1 MAKIVAVD
9 LGLMPYAHALELQ
22 RATAKARLSGELRD
36 DVLLLVE
43 HPPVVTLGR
52 AAQKAHVVV
61 PQALL
66 AMRGVEVFEVERG
79 GDVTFHGPG
88 QLVGYPIFDLRNHK
102 QDLHWYLRQLEE
114 SLILA
119 LQSYE
124 LVAWRNAGYTGVW
137 VAPERPRK
145 IASIGVHA
153 RDWVTW
159 HGFALNVRTDLSF
172 FDLII
177 PCGIQNV
184 EMTSMAREMG
194 SDDVS
199 LVQVLPDVANALGS
213 AFERD
218 VEWESAERLGILPTP
233 QTAS

>member
-1 MAKIVAVD
+1 
-9 LGLMPYAHALELQ
+9 
-22 RATAKARLSGELRD
+22 
-36 DVLLLVE
+36 
-43 HPPVVTLGR
+43 
-52 AAQKAHVVV
+52 
-61 PQALL
+61 
-66 AMRGVEVFEVERG
+66 
-79 GDVTFHGPG
+79 
-88 QLVGYPIFDLRNHK
+88 
-102 QDLHWYLRQLEE
+102 
-114 SLILA
+114 
-119 LQSYE
+119 
-124 LVAWRNAGYTGVW
+124 
-137 VAPERPRK
+137 
-145 IASIGVHA
+145 
-153 RDWVTW
+153 
-159 HGFALNVRTDLSF
+159 LSF